1 MADEPITPEE
11 LEQFEKSL
19 NEYRKK
25 INEVLELEA
34 EARNEQ
40 KKFFD
45 ALLEDETG
53 YIKNREALQFEMENL
68 NGLIIQEQRAS
79 GGYKT

>member
-1 MADEPITPEE
+1 MADEPKTPEE

-25 INEVLELEA
+25 IRELIELES

-40 KKFFD
+40 RKF
-45 ALLEDETG
+45 
-53 YIKNREALQFEMENL
+53 N
-68 NGLIIQEQRAS
+68 
-79 GGYKT
+79 